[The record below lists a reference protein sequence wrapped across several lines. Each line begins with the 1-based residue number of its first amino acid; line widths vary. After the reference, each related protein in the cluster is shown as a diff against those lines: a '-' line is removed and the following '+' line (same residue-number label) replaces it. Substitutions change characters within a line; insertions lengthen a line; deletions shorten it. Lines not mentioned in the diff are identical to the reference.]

1 MQETQIARSEMRLT
15 DPKAG
20 EHEKP
25 TYRLTVDSI
34 GLVYKTTHTVRRSF
48 SKDFIAFLP
57 EALQQEWNCHTCRE
71 WYREFGGDIAVSY
84 ENGNRKVVSAYFE
97 PHQCPLPELADA
109 FANLARKAVEGKPDG
124 LRNSFDGPQFF
135 GAGVAGAV
143 DASVF
148 GRKTHGGFN
157 HFHAFFPKGANL
169 PRVGQGTIRHRVAL
183 IGSTIATYARL
194 GKFDVVE
201 GRIKQAI
208 SLLDFDGR
216 ASDALVRAAK
226 TAAALSTL
234 LRRVVVEGQPVEYAY
249 MTMEYGDQE
258 RLHHLNGST
267 TGKFLEEIVVNA
279 GDHQRA
285 ITNFVKQ
292 TDPELYQRAE
302 READDKAMA
311 EFAKIVEQF
320 PGCLEYRLIAP
331 HEVQHFTPIRTKSTE
346 QVNVPE
352 PEDRSATALLRS
364 RVKAHEVAKE
374 KPVQRLSVNHSRP
387 AEITI
392 DSFIRTVLPNAER
405 VEISTEGNARF
416 SFAFEVDPDHLG
428 ETSPLTW
435 GTRYSLSTLVNPAM
449 WDHVG
454 LGASAGI
461 DRWTPL
467 LGLAHS
473 PWHGLGTDNKDILW
487 WVIEGNAERS
497 VGNFLGSIKPPLFA
511 PYYRGEFF
519 PHRRAMETLM
529 ADSAVQSVERPAIL
543 IPAAAQII
551 VRVYT
556 DSNVLAYY
564 KITTNDQ
571 DAIDTA
577 LEGFRALGLE
587 AEA

>member
-1 MQETQIARSEMRLT
+1 MQESQTARSEMLMS
-15 DPKAG
+15 DPKAEG
-20 EHEKP
+20 TDKP
-25 TYRLTVDSI
+25 TYRLAVDTI
-34 GLVYKTTHTVRRSF
+34 GLVYKTTHTERRSF
-48 SKDFIAFLP
+48 SKDFVAFLP
-57 EALQQEWNCHTCRE
+57 ADMQQEWNCHTCRE

-84 ENGNRKVVSAYFE
+84 ENGERKVVSAYFE

-124 LRNSFDGPQFF
+124 LRNTFDGPQFF
-135 GAGVAGAV
+135 GTDGAV
-143 DASVF
+143 EASIF

-157 HFHAFFPKGANL
+157 HFHAFYPKGANL
-169 PRVGQGTIRHRVAL
+169 PRIGQGTIRHRVAL
-183 IGSTIATYARL
+183 VGTTVATYART
-194 GKFDVVE
+194 GKFNVVE

-216 ASDALVRAAK
+216 ASDALLRAAK

-234 LRRVVVEGQPVEYAY
+234 LRRVMVEGLPVEYAY

-267 TGKFLEEIVVNA
+267 TGKFLEEVVLSD

-285 ITNFVKQ
+285 INNFVKQ

-311 EFAKIVEQF
+311 EFAKVVEQF

-331 HEVQHFTPIRTKSTE
+331 NEVQHFTPIRTETTE
-346 QVNVPE
+346 QAKAPE
-352 PEDRSATALLRS
+352 PEDRSATALLRA

-374 KPVQRLSVNHSRP
+374 KPIQRLSVNHARP

-428 ETSPLTW
+428 ETSPLKW
-435 GTRYSLSTLVNPAM
+435 GSRYSLSTLVNPAM

-454 LGASAGI
+454 LGATARI

-473 PWHGLGTDNKDILW
+473 PWHGIQTDNQDILW
-487 WVIEGNAERS
+487 WVIEGNTERS
-497 VGNFLGSIKPPLFA
+497 VGNFLGAIKPPLFA

-529 ADSAVQSVERPAIL
+529 ADSAVQTVEKPAIL
-543 IPAAAQII
+543 IPAAAMIN

-571 DAIDTA
+571 DAIEAA
-577 LEGFRALGLE
+577 LKGFRALSLE
-587 AEA
+587 ADA

>member
-1 MQETQIARSEMRLT
+1 MQETQTARSEMLMT
-15 DPKAG
+15 DPKAVVAD
-20 EHEKP
+20 KP
-25 TYRLTVDSI
+25 TYRLTVDAI
-34 GLVYKTTHTVRRSF
+34 GLVYKTTHAVRRSF

-57 EALQQEWNCHTCRE
+57 EAMQQEWDCHTCRE
-71 WYREFGGDIAVSY
+71 WYREFGGDVAVSY
-84 ENGNRKVVSAYFE
+84 ENGKRKVVSAYFE

-109 FANLARKAVEGKPDG
+109 FANLARKAVEGKLDV
-124 LRNSFDGPQFF
+124 LRNTFDGPQFF
-135 GAGVAGAV
+135 GTSGAV
-143 DASVF
+143 DSSIF
-148 GRKTHGGFN
+148 GRKTHGGFS

-169 PRVGQGTIRHRVAL
+169 PRIGQGTIRHRVQL
-183 IGSTIATYARL
+183 VGTTVSTYARI
-194 GKFDVVE
+194 GKYEVIE

-216 ASDALVRAAK
+216 ATDALVRAAK

-234 LRRVVVEGQPVEYAY
+234 LRRVMVEGMPVEYAY

-267 TGKFLEEIVVNA
+267 VGKFLDEIVVSE

-285 ITNFVKQ
+285 ISNFVKQ

-311 EFAKIVEQF
+311 EFAKVVEQF
-320 PGCLEYRLIAP
+320 PGCLEYRLIGAN
-331 HEVQHFTPIRTKSTE
+331 EVQHFTPIRTQSTE

-364 RVKAHEVAKE
+364 RVKAHEVAKA
-374 KPVQRLSVNHSRP
+374 KPIQRLSVNHARP

-405 VEISTEGNARF
+405 VEVSTEGNARF
-416 SFAFEVDPDHLG
+416 SFAFEVDPDHLS
-428 ETSPLTW
+428 ETSPLKW
-435 GTRYSLSTLVNPAM
+435 GSRFSLSTLVNPAM

-467 LGLAHS
+467 LGLAYS
-473 PWHGLGTDNKDILW
+473 PWHGVETDSQDIVW
-487 WVIEGNAERS
+487 WVMEGNTDRS
-497 VGNFLGSIKPPLFA
+497 VGSFLTSIKPPLFA

-529 ADSAVQSVERPAIL
+529 SDSAVAAPEKPAIL

-571 DAIDTA
+571 DAIGAA
-577 LEGFRALGLE
+577 LDSFKAHGPKEEE
-587 AEA
+587 A

>member
-1 MQETQIARSEMRLT
+1 MSETQIARSEMRLT
-15 DPKAG
+15 DPKAEG
-20 EHEKP
+20 TDKS
-25 TYRLTVDSI
+25 TFRLTVDSI
-34 GLVYKTTHTVRRSF
+34 GLIYKTTHPVRRSF
-48 SKDFIAFLP
+48 SKDFIAFLS
-57 EALQQEWNCHTCRE
+57 EALQQEWDCHTCRE
-71 WYREFGGDIAVSY
+71 WYREFGGDVAVSY
-84 ENGNRKVVSAYFE
+84 EGGERKIVSAYFE

-109 FANLARKAVEGKPDG
+109 FANLARKAVEGKLDS
-124 LRNSFDGPQFF
+124 LRNTFDGPQFF
-135 GAGVAGAV
+135 GVVVAGEV
-143 DASVF
+143 SASVF
-148 GRKTHGGFN
+148 GRKCAGGFD
-157 HFHAFFPKGANL
+157 HFHAFFPVGVNL
-169 PRVGQGTIRHRVAL
+169 PRIGQGTIRHRVELLATTV
-183 IGSTIATYARL
+183 GTYARI
-194 GKFDVVE
+194 GKYNVIE

-208 SLLDFDGR
+208 SLLDYDGR

-234 LRRVVVEGQPVEYAY
+234 LRRVIVEAQPVEYAY

-267 TGKFLEEIVVNA
+267 TGKFLEEIVLKES
-279 GDHQRA
+279 DHQRA
-285 ITNFVKQ
+285 ISNFVKQ

-311 EFAKIVEQF
+311 EFAKVVDQF

-331 HEVQHFTPIRTKSTE
+331 HEVQHLTPIRTKSTE
-346 QVNVPE
+346 QVRVPE
-352 PEDRSATALLRS
+352 PEGRSATALLRS

-374 KPVQRLSVNHSRP
+374 KPIQRLSVNHARP

-416 SFAFEVDPDHLG
+416 SFAFEVDPDHLS
-428 ETSPLTW
+428 ESSPLKW

-454 LGASAGI
+454 LGGSAGI
-461 DRWTPL
+461 DRWVPL

-473 PWHGLGTDNKDILW
+473 PWYGLDTDNKDIIW

-497 VGNFLGSIKPPLFA
+497 VGNFLGSLKPPLFS

-529 ADSAVQSVERPAIL
+529 ADAAVTSVEKPAIL
-543 IPAAAQII
+543 IPAVAQIN

-564 KITTNDQ
+564 KITPNDQ
-571 DAIDTA
+571 DAVDVA
-577 LEGFRALGLE
+577 LEGYKALGIE
-587 AEA
+587 A